1 MNDAGRCARSRF
13 DPQAAAAALSTIA
26 VLFTAAPAKADG
38 MDPITAAPSTKPGAP
53 DPNGAAA
60 PAKTGAPDSNGA
72 AAPSTKPGAPD
83 PNSAASLPKTRY
95 ELAGFPILGGNT
107 DIGFQLGAAAT
118 LTRFYNDVFP
128 YEWNVD
134 LLLSASAK
142 SDEGLRL
149 VQQSHVLRLDA
160 PDLLEGRARL
170 DTRLSFQRTIN
181 AGYFGVGNAAPATP
195 ASDPCAPGRRFQ
207 YLQEEGRVRGIGRI
221 HTPVQGLDVALG
233 FNLRGEDPSVYCGS
247 KLAADLAP
255 SQPGGT
261 PAVVGGEPTFLG
273 GGSAGAM
280 LDTRDSE
287 FITTRGIFYQLGV
300 SGTGGTAEHVGYG
313 EVAAVLA
320 HYAPLGGPFIFAG
333 RFVGSLQFGRVPFYD
348 LQQGGVFE
356 PQYLFGSENGV
367 RGVPAGRYAGQIKIL
382 SNLEIRS
389 TPFPKFHLLGQLFR
403 IGTTTFFDVGRVWSG
418 YSAASTADG
427 TSVGLKFG
435 AGGGLFLQWGE
446 AAIFRVEAAYS
457 PDAVAENPSLPIGI
471 YVSDGLMF

>member
-1 MNDAGRCARSRF
+1 MNEARRCARSRF
-13 DPQAAAAALSTIA
+13 DPHAAAATLSAIA
-26 VLFTAAPAKADG
+26 ILFRAPAANADG
-38 MDPITAAPSTKPGAP
+38 ADETAPR
-53 DPNGAAA
+53 AAA
-60 PAKTGAPDSNGA
+60 KPTGMDKPAVAPAAGGADQTG
-72 AAPSTKPGAPD
+72 PSL
-83 PNSAASLPKTRY
+83 LPKTRY

-107 DIGFQLGAAAT
+107 DIGFQFGAAAT

-142 SDEGLRL
+142 SDQGLRL

-160 PDLLEGRARL
+160 PDLLHGRARL

-181 AGYFGVGNAAPATP
+181 AGYFGIGNATPATP
-195 ASDPCAPGRRFQ
+195 TSDPCAQGRRFQ
-207 YLQEEGRVRGIGRI
+207 YLQEEGRVRGIARI
-221 HTPVQGLDVALG
+221 HTPVQGLDVAVG
-233 FNLRGEDPSVYCGS
+233 FNFRGENPSVYCGS
-247 KLAADLAP
+247 KLAADLA
-255 SQPGGT
+255 QT
-261 PAVVGGEPTFLG
+261 PQAGAPPVVGGEPTFLG

-287 FITTRGIFYQLGV
+287 FITTRGIYYQLGI

-313 EVAAVLA
+313 EAAAVLA

-333 RFVGSLQFGRVPFYD
+333 RVVASFQFGRVPFYD

-367 RGVPAGRYAGQIKIL
+367 RGVPFGRYAGQIKVL
-382 SNLEIRS
+382 SNLEFRS
-389 TPFPKFHLLGQLFR
+389 TPFPKFNLLGQLFR

-418 YSAASTADG
+418 YSTISAADG
-427 TSVGLKFG
+427 TSIGLKFG
-435 AGGGLFLQWGE
+435 VGGGLFLQWGE